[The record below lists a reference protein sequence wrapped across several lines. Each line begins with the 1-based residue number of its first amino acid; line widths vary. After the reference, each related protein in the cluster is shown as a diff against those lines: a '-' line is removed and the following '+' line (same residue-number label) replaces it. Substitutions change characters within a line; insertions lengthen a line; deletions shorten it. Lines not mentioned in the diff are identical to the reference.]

1 MSNEANEICGCNP
14 CTGAGCACGCQN
26 PATQDACAC
35 GPQCACGS
43 SCACGEA
50 NE

>member
-14 CTGAGCACGCQN
+14 CTGAGCGCGCQTA
-26 PATQDACAC
+26 ATHDAC

-43 SCACGEA
+43 SCACAEA